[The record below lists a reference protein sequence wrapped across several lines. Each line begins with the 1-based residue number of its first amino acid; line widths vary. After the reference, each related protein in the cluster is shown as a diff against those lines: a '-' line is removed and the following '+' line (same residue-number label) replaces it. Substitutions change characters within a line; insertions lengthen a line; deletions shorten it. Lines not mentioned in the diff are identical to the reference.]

1 MFPRDSRFDIFIIDV
16 KGFTL
21 TIPSLKE
28 MAAFRLFKLILFAS
42 MNFKLEPNAVN
53 KVEFVAFSVVES
65 NCPNPCYC
73 FLVRPH
79 GSSVKISSIL
89 LLNLIFH

>member
-1 MFPRDSRFDIFIIDV
+1 MLWSKPCFRDSRFDIFIIDV

-42 MNFKLEPNAVN
+42 MNFKLELMPLIKRILHLVLL
-53 KVEFVAFSVVES
+53 KVTAPI
-65 NCPNPCYC
+65 N
-73 FLVRPH
+73 
-79 GSSVKISSIL
+79 L
-89 LLNLIFH
+89 LLLF

>member
-1 MFPRDSRFDIFIIDV
+1 MLWSKPCFPDSRFDIFIIDV

-53 KVEFVAFSVVES
+53 KVEFVACVLNGISFRWVV
-65 NCPNPCYC
+65 
-73 FLVRPH
+73 
-79 GSSVKISSIL
+79 
-89 LLNLIFH
+89 

>member
-1 MFPRDSRFDIFIIDV
+1 
-16 KGFTL
+16 
-21 TIPSLKE
+21 

-65 NCPNPCYC
+65 NLINP
-73 FLVRPH
+73 
-79 GSSVKISSIL
+79 L
-89 LLNLIFH
+89 LLFFSQASWVASRFPFNFIVEFNFPLMIPAIGRVFQQV

>member
-1 MFPRDSRFDIFIIDV
+1 MSKVSRF
-16 KGFTL
+16 
-21 TIPSLKE
+21 PSLKE

-65 NCPNPCYC
+65 NCPINP
-73 FLVRPH
+73 
-79 GSSVKISSIL
+79 L
-89 LLNLIFH
+89 LLFLSQASWQ